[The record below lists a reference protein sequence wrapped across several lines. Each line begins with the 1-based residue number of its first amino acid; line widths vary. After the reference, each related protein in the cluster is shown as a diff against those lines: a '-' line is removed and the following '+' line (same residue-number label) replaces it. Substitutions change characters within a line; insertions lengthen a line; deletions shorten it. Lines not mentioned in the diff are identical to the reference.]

1 MRACFFTGFVLAT
14 LVPVF
19 HGVVLH
25 GWKAQDYRV
34 SLYYLLGVLAFNASG
49 AIAYATKFPE
59 RFWRRTFDLFG
70 GSHQIM
76 HMAVLCA
83 AIVHLF
89 GLVRDFDHLHGA
101 PLACKP

>member
-1 MRACFFTGFVLAT
+1 MRTCFFAGFVVAT

-19 HGVVLH
+19 HGIVVW

-34 SLYYLLGVLAFNASG
+34 SLYYLLGVIAFNATG

-76 HMAVLCA
+76 HVMVLCA

-101 PLACKP
+101 PLACKR